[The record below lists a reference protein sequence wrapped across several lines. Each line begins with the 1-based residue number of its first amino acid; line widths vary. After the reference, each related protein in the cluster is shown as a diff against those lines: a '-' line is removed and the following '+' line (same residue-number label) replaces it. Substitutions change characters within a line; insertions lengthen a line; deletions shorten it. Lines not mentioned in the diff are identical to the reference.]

1 MVNDIPLLTYELPV
15 AVAPTEDDLL
25 LQAYQNKLQLV
36 RDYVRG
42 VALGFSNGFFLF
54 GTGGIAKSYTV
65 LGELQRL
72 GTDFKL
78 FNSRMSG
85 RGLFDALGE
94 FPNAIHVLEDMERLT
109 KDADAQGIIRSA
121 CWAQKGDDGKQKRTV
136 TWATARGVESIVFQG
151 GLIMLSN
158 RALDDL
164 PELRAIKTRISHL
177 HLEVSDQESAA
188 QMRRLS
194 KQGYKHGDQEMTP
207 DECETICEFV
217 ILESQSK
224 LCHLDMRLLD
234 NAFRDY
240 LQWREGHS
248 CTHWVILVAT
258 RLDGRKDEAVV
269 SPKDRQQD
277 EDLRTLETVLAQYP
291 TTLAAQMQWCR
302 LRGKSRASFFRYK
315 RALEERNQSVCR
327 ATQ

>member
-1 MVNDIPLLTYELPV
+1 
-15 AVAPTEDDLL
+15 
-25 LQAYQNKLQLV
+25 
-36 RDYVRG
+36 
-42 VALGFSNGFFLF
+42 
-54 GTGGIAKSYTV
+54 

-72 GTDFKL
+72 GADFKL

-94 FPNAIHVLEDMERLT
+94 YPNAVHVLEDMERLT

-121 CWAQKGDDGKQKRTV
+121 CWGQKSDDGKQKRTV

-158 RALDDL
+158 RPLDDL
-164 PELRAIKTRISHL
+164 PELKAIKTRISHL
-177 HLEVSDQESAA
+177 HLEVSDAEIAA
-188 QMRRLS
+188 QMRRLA
-194 KQGYKHGDQEMTP
+194 KQGYRHGEQEMTP
-207 DECETICEFV
+207 DECETICDFV
-217 ILESQSK
+217 VLESQSK

-248 CTHWVILVAT
+248 ATHWQTLVAT
-258 RLDGRKDEAVV
+258 RLDGRREEAVA

-277 EDLRTLETVLAQYP
+277 DDLRALEAVLAQFP
-291 TTLAAQMQWCR
+291 SVLAAQVQWCR
-302 LRGKSRASFFRYK
+302 IRGKSRASFFRYK
-315 RALEERNQSVCR
+315 RALEEQKGAVCR